1 MRVKTPCSQ
10 SSYAKV
16 SESGNPGCAVPAFRT
31 ACAWEEF
38 RTSRTLAVCRVLCYD
53 YHSTGRG
60 RRTTIPA
67 AMRAADTTAFE
78 RKRC

>member
-1 MRVKTPCSQ
+1 MKTPRSHL
-10 SSYAKV
+10 SYATV
-16 SESGNPGCAVPAFRT
+16 SESGNPGCTVPTFHT

-38 RTSRTLAVCRVLCYD
+38 RTSRTLAVRRVLCYD

-67 AMRAADTTAFE
+67 AMRAADTTVFE